1 MMLWPLLVS
10 FFASFTFAANWQYEI
25 YVSSSFGVN
34 TTSCWNGGDQTP
46 CATLNLALQGLQH
59 NSTVIY
65 LYSGTYI
72 LDNTGK
78 VIDESNIAIIGLTTK
93 DGGKTVTIKCSS
105 HSGLLILSSTNITLK
120 SLVLDSC
127 GDIQIN
133 PNREFDFQMST
144 VFISMCYNVQ
154 LIDIVIESGN
164 NSTGLN
170 QYSSNEYGTRLG
182 IANGM
187 LECPCLILKM
197 SDSYY
202 CNSNPDNNTAFFGMP
217 FYICPSIYD
226 CNDEPF
232 AWRYNL
238 KACVVSG
245 PASFDS
251 YQQCDILYYDCV
263 IDGFVLTLF
272 NNSTINSSEVILSI
286 QTNLSIIQT
295 LESNLSIILKQSTKQ
310 STDLDCTDS
319 RTGKCTHGYGVPI
332 NQLDMCVQCDQN
344 LSLPGWM
351 FILVQLLPVT
361 VVVLIIIIFNIQLT
375 NGYMIGVVFYYQ
387 MISVV
392 YPNLSLNLAID
403 SNDYNINCPINNTKW
418 YIMPCNI
425 FNLDFLTFLS
435 HPLCITPHMTPLQA
449 ISFWYIIPTYPLVL
463 LLLIYTWI
471 TMYDKGFRCVVTIT
485 RPLHRLLA
493 RFWHMTNIEPSL
505 IHSIASIYLLC
516 FTQFAATSLQLL
528 YPTTWFIWNST
539 YVSFEDEIVKHFSVT
554 HSFAG
559 IFAIIVLVFIIFLP
573 MLYIQLYPIKVFH
586 KLLSCLHL
594 RKEILISLGDIFTGP
609 YNNGSKNTRD
619 YRYFAGFYFVLRII
633 VLCLYFLPYEFF
645 GPFIIL
651 CFQIGLFG
659 LFGGMIMIFRP
670 HKNNLQNFSNLIIF
684 LLLMATSAITL
695 ILYQSATGVQVP
707 AQVSQGVIVGFSGI
721 FVFLIFISVLVR
733 TVKKI
738 ASICVYCR
746 GSSNQSLIEEHAS
759 IQPLLEN
766 DDNWIADRIE
776 HPDNYDEQ
784 HVQYA
789 PYDLPVSQPQDITVH
804 ATYGSISNP
813 ELTGTCNSSFD
824 LLSTRDTRSTVAVSE
839 MLSLHPIA
847 CEPDAKSITDNDDDI
862 V

>member
-1 MMLWPLLVS
+1 MMFCALLIVS

-34 TTSCWNGGDQTP
+34 TTSCWNRGDQTP

-59 NSTVIY
+59 NSTLIY
-65 LYSGTYI
+65 LYPGTYI
-72 LDNTGK
+72 LDNTSK
-78 VIDESNIAIIGLTTK
+78 VIDKSNIAIIGLITK

-105 HSGLLILSSTNITLK
+105 HSGLLFLSSTNITLK

-133 PNREFDFQMST
+133 PNKEFDFQVST
-144 VFISMCYNVQ
+144 VYILMCYNVQ

-197 SDSYY
+197 SRCDYY
-202 CNSNPDNNTAFFGMP
+202 NSNPDNNIAFSGVP
-217 FYICPSIYD
+217 FYICPLIYD
-226 CNDEPF
+226 CNNETF
-232 AWRYNL
+232 VWRHNL

-251 YQQCDILYYDCV
+251 NQQCDIIHYDTTYFDYWTRDFV
-263 IDGFVLTLF
+263 ITLF
-272 NNSTINSSEVILSI
+272 NNNTINSSEVMLSI
-286 QTNLSIIQT
+286 QTDLSIVHT
-295 LESNLSIILKQSTKQ
+295 LESNLSIILKQS
-310 STDLDCTDS
+310 DCTD
-319 RTGKCTHGYGVPI
+319 RRIGKCTHGYGVPI
-332 NQLDMCVQCDQN
+332 NQLDRCVQCDQH
-344 LSLPGWM
+344 SLPGWM
-351 FILVQLLPVT
+351 FILIQLLPVT
-361 VVVLIIIIFNIQLT
+361 VVVLIIIVFNIQLT
-375 NGYMIGVVFYYQ
+375 NGFMIGVVFYCQ
-387 MISVV
+387 MISIV
-392 YPNLSLNLAID
+392 YPSLSLNVVLD
-403 SNDYNINCPINNTKW
+403 SNLYNYPYNYNCPINDVKW

-463 LLLIYTWI
+463 LLLIYIWI

-493 RFWHMTNIEPSL
+493 RFWRMTNIEPSL

-528 YPTTWFIWNST
+528 HPTTWSIKNGT
-539 YVSFEDEIVKHFSVT
+539 RVPHC
-554 HSFAG
+554 FAG

-573 MLYIQLYPIKVFH
+573 MLYIQLYPFKLFH

-609 YNNGSKNTRD
+609 YNNGSDNTRD
-619 YRYFAGFYFVLRII
+619 YRCFAGFYFVLRII
-633 VLCLYFLPYEFF
+633 LLCLYFLHYGFYD
-645 GPFIIL
+645 GPIIL
-651 CFQIGLFG
+651 CFQIALFG
-659 LFGGMIMIFRP
+659 LFGGMVMIFRP

-684 LLLMATSAITL
+684 LFLMAASALTL
-695 ILYQSATGVQVP
+695 ILFTTDESAIGAQL
-707 AQVSQGVIVGFSGI
+707 AQVSQRLIVTFSGI
-721 FVFLIFISVLVR
+721 LVFGIFISVLVR

-746 GSSNQSLIEEHAS
+746 GSSNPPLIAEHAS

-789 PYDLPVSQPQDITVH
+789 PYDLPVSQPHDITVH

-813 ELTGTCNSSFD
+813 ELTGTYNSNID
-824 LLSTRDTRSTVAVSE
+824 YLLTRDIHSTVAVSE
-839 MLSLHPIA
+839 RLSTPLHPIA
-847 CEPDAKSITDNDDDI
+847 SEPNDGSSITDNDDDI
-862 V
+862 I

>member
-25 YVSSSFGVN
+25 YVSSSFDVN
-34 TTSCWNGGDQTP
+34 TTSCWYGGDQTP
-46 CATLNLALQGLQH
+46 CVTLNLALQGLQH

-65 LYSGTYI
+65 LYPGTYI
-72 LDNTGK
+72 LDNTSK
-78 VIDESNIAIIGLTTK
+78 VIDKSNIAIIGLTTK
-93 DGGKTVTIKCSS
+93 DGSKTVIIKCSS
-105 HSGLLILSSTNITLK
+105 HSELLFLSSTNITLK

-127 GDIQIN
+127 GNIQIN
-133 PNREFDFQMST
+133 PNREFDFQVSA
-144 VFISMCYNVQ
+144 VYISMCYNVQ

-197 SDSYY
+197 SHCYY
-202 CNSNPDNNTAFFGMP
+202 YNSNPDNNTAFSGVP

-226 CNDEPF
+226 CNNETFD
-232 AWRYNL
+232 WRYNL

-245 PASFDS
+245 PASFGS
-251 YQQCDILYYDCV
+251 NQQCDIIYVDYWSRDFV
-263 IDGFVLTLF
+263 ITLI
-272 NNSTINSSEVILSI
+272 NNNTINSSEVILSI
-286 QTNLSIIQT
+286 QTDLSIVHT
-295 LESNLSIILKQSTKQ
+295 LESNLSIILKQF
-310 STDLDCTDS
+310 TDTDCTDS
-319 RTGKCTHGYGVPI
+319 RIGKCTHGYGVPI
-332 NQLDMCVQCDQN
+332 NQLDMCVQCDQH
-344 LSLPGWM
+344 SLPGWM

-361 VVVLIIIIFNIQLT
+361 VVVLIIIVFNIQLT
-375 NGYMIGVVFYYQ
+375 SGFMIGVVFYCQ
-387 MISVV
+387 MISIV
-392 YPNLSLNLAID
+392 YPSLSLNVVID
-403 SNDYNINCPINNTKW
+403 SNLYNYFYNYDCPINNVKW

-463 LLLIYTWI
+463 LFLIYTWI

-485 RPLHRLLA
+485 RPLHCLLA

-528 YPTTWFIWNST
+528 YPTTWYVWNST
-539 YVSFEDEIVKHFSVT
+539 YAFFDDGIVKHFSVA

-559 IFAIIVLVFIIFLP
+559 IFAFIVLAFIIFLP
-573 MLYIQLYPIKVFH
+573 MLYIQLYPFKLFH

-609 YNNGSKNTRD
+609 YKNGSDNTRD
-619 YRYFAGFYFVLRII
+619 YRCFGGFYLVLRII
-633 VLCLYFLPYEFF
+633 ILCLYLIPYECF
-645 GPFIIL
+645 GQFVILFI
-651 CFQIGLFG
+651 QIPLFAS
-659 LFGGMIMIFRP
+659 FGGMIMIFRP

-684 LLLMATSAITL
+684 LLLMVASVILL
-695 ILYQSATGVQVP
+695 IADNQT
-707 AQVSQGVIVGFSGI
+707 AQGWIVTFSGI
-721 FVFLIFISVLVR
+721 LVFGFFISVLVW

-738 ASICVYCR
+738 SSICVYCR
-746 GSSNQSLIEEHAS
+746 GSRNPPLIEEQAS

-789 PYDLPVSQPQDITVH
+789 PYDLPVSQPQDNTVH

-813 ELTGTCNSSFD
+813 ELTGTYNSNID
-824 LLSTRDTRSTVAVSE
+824 HLLTRDTHSTFAVSE
-839 MLSLHPIA
+839 RLSTPLHSIA
-847 CEPDAKSITDNDDDI
+847 SEPSDGSSITDNDDDI
-862 V
+862 I